1 MIPQITLNSLIREFL
16 ASNKNLFIGYIIVLI
31 ITPIRDIGIPHII
44 GKILESLRNKNISYY
59 YIYVLLATLV
69 IIQIGGVI
77 NDFIDIKFYPIFQ
90 KFISKKILDYV
101 FEQSSSN
108 LQDILNGKVLS
119 ILAHFPRTLYNY
131 MEAYKA
137 VFIPQVFVFII
148 AIIYIGV
155 INIQLCIIMII
166 LVIIYYYISLLTMSN
181 CQSLSKTREK
191 YLNDV
196 NENVDDV
203 LTNVTSI
210 LNANTRE
217 SEMAYLN
224 TYYDEYKAYGILSI
238 KCTVK
243 YKFILMP
250 ILLLSLLAFIV
261 IGYQLCMQ
269 NKIKVEQF
277 TVMIII
283 YLYVFNSIIKT
294 TDDFRD
300 AAFRQ
305 GALTEDMNIFQSMPS
320 ANINH
325 TPYNVDPELAK
336 RYIYFDKVN
345 YYYEA
350 EDKDPAKRKYILK
363 DFTLDIKQ
371 GEKLLIV
378 GQIGSGKTTILKLL
392 MRYKTPMS
400 GHIYYRGTPFEIIP
414 REDIRNKIGYIPQN
428 PILLNRT
435 LYENIVYGSQSTGS
449 QSTGSR
455 SNRKASKQ
463 EVIEMIKYL
472 KLEHIF
478 SEDRLDQMVGKH
490 GSKLSGGQRQ
500 VVWILRM
507 LVQDPEILLMDE
519 PTASIDK
526 ETKTFIDRLFKLVM
540 QNRTVI
546 IVSHD
551 EYMSKIVDRTI
562 SM

>member
-1 MIPQITLNSLIREFL
+1 
-16 ASNKNLFIGYIIVLI
+16 
-31 ITPIRDIGIPHII
+31 
-44 GKILESLRNKNISYY
+44 
-59 YIYVLLATLV
+59 
-69 IIQIGGVI
+69 
-77 NDFIDIKFYPIFQ
+77 
-90 KFISKKILDYV
+90 
-101 FEQSSSN
+101 
-108 LQDILNGKVLS
+108 
-119 ILAHFPRTLYNY
+119 
-131 MEAYKA
+131 
-137 VFIPQVFVFII
+137 
-148 AIIYIGV
+148 
-155 INIQLCIIMII
+155 
-166 LVIIYYYISLLTMSN
+166 
-181 CQSLSKTREK
+181 
-191 YLNDV
+191 
-196 NENVDDV
+196 
-203 LTNVTSI
+203 
-210 LNANTRE
+210 
-217 SEMAYLN
+217 MAYLN
-224 TYYDEYKAYGILSI
+224 TYYDEYKKYGILSI

-243 YKFILMP
+243 YKFVLMP

-261 IGYQLCMQ
+261 IGYQLCMK
-269 NKIKVEQF
+269 NKIKIEQF

-305 GALTEDMNIFQSMPS
+305 GALTEDMNIFKSMPS
-320 ANINH
+320 ANINS
-325 TPYNVDPELAK
+325 TPYNVDPNISK
-336 RYIYFDKVN
+336 RYLYFDKVN
-345 YYYEA
+345 YYYE
-350 EDKDPAKRKYILK
+350 DQPQHRKYILK
-363 DFTLDIKQ
+363 DFTLEIKK

-414 REDIRNKIGYIPQN
+414 REEIRHKIGYIPQN

-435 LYENIVYGSQSTGS
+435 LYENIVYGSDA
-449 QSTGSR
+449 GSR
-455 SNRKASKQ
+455 SKPSKQ
-463 EVIEMIKYL
+463 DIINMIKYL

-478 SEDRLDQMVGKH
+478 SEDRLDHMVGKH

-500 VVWILRM
+500 VVWILRV

-562 SM
+562 SL